1 MHGLQRRQRSLWEE
15 QLAGW
20 THPRMTRK
28 LLYVT
33 VVVALA
39 IVAVVAFALPAG
51 AQQRTFRVKLS
62 DGSIIPVPVD
72 AACVGIPPGL
82 PGTPVSELPGA
93 CVGGGSK
100 PPPPPTSAPTTPT

>member
-62 DGSIIPVPVD
+62 DGSIITVTVD
-72 AACVGIPPGL
+72 AACGAVPAL
-82 PGTPVSELPGA
+82 PGKVLQEINPCAAPSVPAVPG
-93 CVGGGSK
+93 
-100 PPPPPTSAPTTPT
+100 TNTTPPSTTP